1 MNIRNNYN
9 FTIVACCIAYITQ
22 AIAVNFAPLLFLTF
36 QNDYG
41 VTLAQ
46 IGSLVAI
53 TFVIQIA
60 VDFFATKYI
69 DKLGYRTCMIF
80 SHIMAGVGFI
90 LLGILPNVMSNPML
104 GIWIAC
110 FCYSFSSGLLEVIVS
125 PIVDSCPTDNKES
138 VMAFLHSFYSWG
150 SALVILVTVGFFALF
165 GVKNWHIMSMHW
177 ALVPLLNVISCF
189 FVPIPAT
196 KGEGEHGGLLPLL
209 KKPFIW
215 MVVFMMIA
223 SGAAELSVSQWASAF
238 AESGLK
244 VSKTVGDIA
253 GPFMFAVLMGIGRV
267 VYAHL
272 VKRVS
277 LLKYMLVSA
286 IMCIGAYLLTTL
298 SPSPIFALLGCG
310 LVGFSVGS
318 FWPGTI
324 SYAAGKMPQGG
335 TAMFGLFA
343 FSGDIGCSIGPAMV
357 AYISEACG
365 NNMNIGLLSG
375 TVFPIILLCLSV
387 VMLKA
392 EKNRP

>member
-41 VTLAQ
+41 VSISQ

-53 TFVIQIA
+53 TFIIQIA
-60 VDFFATKYI
+60 VDLFATKYI
-69 DKLGYRTCMIF
+69 DKLGYRVCMIF

-90 LLGILPNVMSNPML
+90 LLGILPNIMSNPML

-150 SALVILVTVGFFALF
+150 AAFVILVTIGFFALF
-165 GVKNWHIMSMHW
+165 DVKNWYIVSVLW

-189 FVPIPAT
+189 FVPIPET

-209 KKPFIW
+209 KKPFIIT
-215 MVVFMMIA
+215 VVFMMIA

-238 AESGLK
+238 TESGLK

-267 VYAHL
+267 VYAKL
-272 VKRVS
+272 VKRVA

-286 IMCIGAYLLTTL
+286 VMCIAAYLLTTL
-298 SPSPIFALLGCG
+298 SSSPVLALLGCG

-324 SYAAGKMPQGG
+324 SYASGKMPQVG
-335 TAMFGLFA
+335 TAMYGLLA
-343 FSGDIGCSIGPAMV
+343 FSGDVGCSIGPAIV

-375 TVFPIILLCLSV
+375 VLFPIILLCILA
-387 VMLKA
+387 VMLKTN
-392 EKNRP
+392 KKR